1 MSDVVIKGRDV
12 VRDVVRDVSVTVRFA
27 PGRTWTLRLLLASML
42 MRLAGR
48 VVGCMVT
55 VEVVAGDRDDRESG
69 GARID

>member
-1 MSDVVIKGRDV
+1 MSDVVIKGRDL
-12 VRDVVRDVSVTVRFA
+12 VRDVSVTVRFA

-55 VEVVAGDRDDRESG
+55 VEVVASDRDDRGLEKE
-69 GARID
+69 RID